1 MCVCMCVCIP
11 ETLLH
16 LKLTQYYKLTTLQL
30 NIKQKIF
37 LKRCKEKNFKY
48 QKENPYGVEAMV
60 LRSAVPAGV
69 HVSPISIEELFVFMV
84 KEAR

>member
-48 QKENPYGVEAMV
+48 QKENHNLGVINLPNIQTDHAAQYKKKKKPQ
-60 LRSAVPAGV
+60 SKKGWK
-69 HVSPISIEELFVFMV
+69 I
-84 KEAR
+84 